1 MNKKTFIVAGI
12 VMLLIVV
19 AVATWKYSGQTK
31 PTEKAPAKALPSVS
45 IAAATTGSISRIIK
59 LDGTVEAEKIA
70 RMSSPAEGPI
80 IGCGHPVREG
90 DRVRKDQPIVC
101 IGRDKTI
108 NAQLAAI
115 KSDLVREKSE
125 LDRVKKLVE
134 NGAIPGDQLEIAQ
147 TRYENIKAQLA
158 RIEESRSDYVIT
170 APWSGIVSK
179 VMVVEGDYVPP
190 RTPLVE
196 VFDPASLVVRF
207 AIPESESQN
216 VHIGNGNSISITLDA
231 YPGKIFPGRIIRIY
245 PKLDPS
251 TRTRLIEATMGKDI
265 ALTPGLFARIKMK
278 VETHDNAVVV
288 PTQAIIVNAKGERT
302 AFIIQEGKALS
313 RQVSTG
319 IEADGLI
326 EITKGIK
333 PGEQIVVA
341 GNEKLKDRMA
351 VKVAEKNGGQD
362 TKPDNAK
369 VLSSSD
375 RGRPQ

>member
-1 MNKKTFIVAGI
+1 
-12 VMLLIVV
+12 
-19 AVATWKYSGQTK
+19 
-31 PTEKAPAKALPSVS
+31 
-45 IAAATTGSISRIIK
+45 
-59 LDGTVEAEKIA
+59 
-70 RMSSPAEGPI
+70 
-80 IGCGHPVREG
+80 
-90 DRVRKDQPIVC
+90 
-101 IGRDKTI
+101 
-108 NAQLAAI
+108 
-115 KSDLVREKSE
+115 
-125 LDRVKKLVE
+125 
-134 NGAIPGDQLEIAQ
+134 
-147 TRYENIKAQLA
+147 
-158 RIEESRSDYVIT
+158 
-170 APWSGIVSK
+170 
-179 VMVVEGDYVPP
+179 
-190 RTPLVE
+190 
-196 VFDPASLVVRF
+196 
-207 AIPESESQN
+207 
-216 VHIGNGNSISITLDA
+216 
-231 YPGKIFPGRIIRIY
+231 
-245 PKLDPS
+245 
-251 TRTRLIEATMGKDI
+251 MGKDI